1 MKNSLIL
8 ILLSLVAAPLAH
20 AQQRTNIRPFR
31 INVKK
36 SVLDDLDQ
44 RLARTRWPDQIE
56 KTGWQYGIDLAYM
69 KQLVEH
75 WRTKYDWRAEEKKLN
90 QHAQFTTTMDG
101 LEVHFVHVRSSHAD
115 ATPLLLV
122 HGWPGSFCEFHKMIP
137 MLTEPDKHGGRAED
151 AFHVVV
157 PSLPGF
163 GFSESPREPGWSQ
176 QRISELFAKLMAR
189 LKYEHYG
196 AQGGDWGA
204 GIVRWL
210 AANDGAHCIGA
221 HSNFPPSRAP
231 RSDVMRGV
239 SEDEIK
245 RFQQR
250 RQELADHTGYASIQG
265 TRPLTLAYGLND
277 SPAGMASWI
286 IDKFWAWSDHKGDLD
301 NSYTKDELLTNV
313 MIYWVTESMPSS
325 VRIYFESRH
334 GLPRPS
340 SMTPFDTSGPHA
352 PLGFALFPREIN
364 VPPRMWVERSVGD
377 RFVHW
382 TEFPS
387 GGHFA
392 AMEEP
397 KLLAED
403 VRTFFATVRERA
415 VK

>member
-1 MKNSLIL
+1 MKNSLIF
-8 ILLSLVAAPLAH
+8 ILLSVVAAPLAR
-20 AQQRTNIRPFR
+20 AQPRTSVRPFR
-31 INVKK
+31 IKVKQ
-36 SVLDDLDQ
+36 SVLDDLGH
-44 RLARTRWPDQIE
+44 RLAHTRWPDQIE
-56 KTGWQYGIDLAYM
+56 KTGWQDGIDLAYM
-69 KQLVEH
+69 KELVEH
-75 WRTKYDWRAEEKKLN
+75 WRTTYDWRTEEKKLN
-90 QHAQFTTTMDG
+90 AHAQFTTRLDG

-122 HGWPGSFCEFHKMIP
+122 HGWPGSFYEFQKMIP
-137 MLTEPDKHGGRAED
+137 MLTEPEKHGGRVED

-176 QRISELFAKLMAR
+176 QRIAELFAKLMVR
-189 LKYEHYG
+189 LQYDQYG

-221 HSNFPPSRAP
+221 HSNFPPSNAP

-239 SEDEIK
+239 SEEEIQ

-250 RQELADHTGYASIQG
+250 RQELADHTGYYSIQG
-265 TRPLTLAYGLND
+265 TRPLTLAYGLSD
-277 SPAGMASWI
+277 SPAGTAAWI
-286 IDKFWAWSDHKGDLD
+286 VDKFWAWSDHKGDLD

-334 GLPRPS
+334 RLPRPS
-340 SMTPFDTSGPHA
+340 SMTPFETSGPQA

-377 RFVHW
+377 RFLHW

-397 KLLAED
+397 KMLTKD
-403 VRTFFATVRERA
+403 VRTFFATVRA
-415 VK
+415 KADK

>member
-1 MKNSLIL
+1 MKNSLAFL
-8 ILLSLVAAPLAH
+8 ILTLAIAPAAN
-20 AQQRTNIRPFR
+20 AQQRTGVRPFR
-31 INVKK
+31 IKVKQ

-56 KTGWQYGIDLAYM
+56 NTGWQYGIDLAYM

-90 QHAQFTTTMDG
+90 THAQFTTTLDG
-101 LEVHFVHVRSSHAD
+101 LEVHFVHVRSSHTD

-122 HGWPGSFCEFHKMIP
+122 HGWPGSFYEFQKMIP
-137 MLTEPDKHGGRAED
+137 MLTEPEKHGGRAED

-163 GFSESPREPGWSQ
+163 GFSESPKESGWSQ
-176 QRISELFAKLMAR
+176 QRIAELFAKLMAR

-210 AANDGAHCIGA
+210 AANDGAHCIGS
-221 HSNFPPSRAP
+221 HSNFPPSSAP

-239 SEDEIK
+239 SEAEIQRYQK
-245 RFQQR
+245 R
-250 RQELADHTGYASIQG
+250 RQELADHTGYYSIQG

-277 SPAGMASWI
+277 SPAGTAAWI
-286 IDKFWAWSDHKGDLD
+286 VDKFWAWSDHKGDLD

-313 MIYWVTESMPSS
+313 MIYWVTSSMPSS

-340 SMTPFDTSGPHA
+340 SMTPFEASGPHA

>member
-1 MKNSLIL
+1 MKNIL
-8 ILLSLVAAPLAH
+8 IFLLLSLLTAPFVH
-20 AQQRTNIRPFR
+20 AQQRTSVRPFR
-31 INVKK
+31 IKVKQ

-56 KTGWQYGIDLAYM
+56 KSGWQYGVDLAYM

-75 WRTKYDWRAEEKKLN
+75 WRTKYDWRAAEQKLN
-90 QHAQFTTTMDG
+90 THPQFTTTLDG
-101 LEVHFVHVRSSHAD
+101 LEVHFVHVRSSHTD

-122 HGWPGSFCEFHKMIP
+122 HGWPGSFYEFQKMIP
-137 MLTEPDKHGGRAED
+137 MLTDPEKHGGRAED

-163 GFSESPREPGWSQ
+163 GFSESPKEPGWSQ
-176 QRISELFAKLMAR
+176 QRIAELFAKLMAR

-210 AANDGAHCIGA
+210 AANDGAHCIGS
-221 HSNFPPSRAP
+221 HSNFPPSSAP

-239 SEDEIK
+239 NEAEIQ

-250 RQELADHTGYASIQG
+250 RQELADHTGYYSIQG
-265 TRPLTLAYGLND
+265 TRPLTLAYGLHD
-277 SPAGMASWI
+277 SPVGTASWI
-286 IDKFWAWSDHKGDLD
+286 VDKFWAWSDHKGDLD

-313 MIYWVTESMPSS
+313 MIYWVTGSMPSS

-334 GLPRPS
+334 GLPRPR
-340 SMTPFDTSGPHA
+340 SMTPFETSGPHA

-397 KLLAED
+397 KLLSED
-403 VRTFFATVRERA
+403 VRTFFATVRARA
-415 VK
+415 AK